1 MRWNMNCD
9 TYMRKI
15 EDYTKDW
22 IVTWNFKTRKSE
34 EDCTVSYNGSLYKL
48 RMLVFQTVWHVIFPI
63 SPAPSHTL
71 PSSWLLSGTLNST
84 NHRQPPLNII
94 SLIGV
99 GFYQPTNLLQ
109 FFKYEASRT
118 AFVQQKL
125 VNCVKVTP
133 LYVHEDRIPKTQL

>member
-1 MRWNMNCD
+1 MGWNMNCD
-9 TYMRKI
+9 TYMQKI
-15 EDYTKDW
+15 EDYTKIELSHEISKQENLKR
-22 IVTWNFKTRKSE
+22 IVT
-34 EDCTVSYNGSLYKL
+34 VHYNGSLYKL
-48 RMLVFQTVWHVIFPI
+48 RMLVFQTVWYVIFPI

-84 NHRQPPLNII
+84 NHRQPPPNIV

-99 GFYQPTNLLQ
+99 GFYQPTILLQ

-125 VNCVKVTP
+125 VNRVKVTP